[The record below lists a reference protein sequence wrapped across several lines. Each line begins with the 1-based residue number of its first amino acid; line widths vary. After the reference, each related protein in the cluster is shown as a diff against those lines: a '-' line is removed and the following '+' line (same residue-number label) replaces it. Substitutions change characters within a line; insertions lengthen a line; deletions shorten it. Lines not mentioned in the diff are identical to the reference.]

1 MKELNTSQINMQ
13 QGRKPY
19 RKPEV
24 LRVALR
30 PEEAVLGACKAI
42 GGTVGGGSADTCS
55 AVSCQTSGS

>member
-1 MKELNTSQINMQ
+1 MKELNISEMNMQ

-24 LRVALR
+24 QRVALR

-42 GGTVGGGSADTCS
+42 GGTVGGGTGDTCS
-55 AVSCQTSGS
+55 VVSCQTQGS